1 MQHEGLNLIE
11 IIHQGAIAT
20 YPLIL
25 MSIISLRHA
34 DGCGHYGTSA
44 RSL

>member
-1 MQHEGLNLIE
+1 MQHQGLNLIE

-25 MSIISLRHA
+25 MSIMSITVVLERMWSL
-34 DGCGHYGTSA
+34 
-44 RSL
+44 